1 MGQGDF
7 RQPRLNST
15 FSAFDYVQH
24 KFRHFDGR
32 FLSTL
37 RGQRVTW
44 ALFNI
49 ALRESCHYV
58 GSLVHKQSGQTVLTK
73 QHLKQLLA
81 EREDQQHLLLG
92 NDMETSWN
100 GLFAKC
106 LGTHAGVHPTIVCR
120 NLRCRKCTDNR
131 TSSKTKFQ

>member
-24 KFRHFDGR
+24 KFRYFDGR

-49 ALRESCHYV
+49 ALRESSHYV
-58 GSLVHKQSGQTVLTK
+58 GSLVHKQCGQEAMTK
-73 QHLKQLLA
+73 QQLRELLA
-81 EREDQQHLLLG
+81 EREDL
-92 NDMETSWN
+92 
-100 GLFAKC
+100 
-106 LGTHAGVHPTIVCR
+106 VHRVTAFGADIPT
-120 NLRCRKCTDNR
+120 TPMYW
-131 TSSKTKFQ
+131 KTG